1 MLRTKTALIVLTVLG
16 FASALYAQWI
26 GRPEPAWEKEFQA
39 WVADP
44 HTKVFSGSF
53 GRNLSNR
60 QIEVEVCRNEWVI
73 IQLGVRSPYPIRSLS
88 LRAGDFTSRGGA
100 KISSAA
106 VRVRYPG
113 LIPVDETSQY
123 TPDPL
128 WQVKAVAL
136 RPYQS
141 QGIWID
147 WKVPA
152 NAEAGEYTG
161 TLELERDGAGPDT
174 FHVRLN
180 VLPVTLPEPSGY
192 HCFLN
197 ILVDPSSVARVN
209 RLPLWGEAHWRQLE
223 NYVQNLAAHGQKT
236 ITAFIVDD
244 PWEGDTGFAVRNL
257 IEWKCRGEWKAGG
270 QQQMT
275 LDLSAFDRWVG
286 LCLRA
291 GISDHIE
298 CWSPLVQPGSD
309 HAVIIYTDTVSGQR
323 RKLNLPAGSDEYK
336 AVWGE
341 FARVFQEHLREKGW
355 LDKTYLAFDE
365 IETSVLDRVVPFF
378 HAVAPDLKL
387 MVSGGDEKG
396 RYSAESRE
404 LAFHYGYYSPGSGIE
419 MPDIPARRKAG
430 KRTLMYTAV
439 TPIYPN
445 TFIFSQPLESRYLGW
460 VIWKWDFDGYIRWA
474 WNFWWP
480 ENFWDQPLY
489 KWHSGD
495 MWFVYPGPEGP
506 VDGVQWEMLRKGI
519 EDYECLWLARQ
530 GLEQAR
536 NQGGFAGLVERGQK
550 EMARAVDLAT
560 QQFDRTR
567 IPRDPIPA
575 RMDEARRIVNKLL
588 KELADAK
595 LLPR

>member
-1 MLRTKTALIVLTVLG
+1 MLSTNVLSIALTLFCLG
-16 FASALYAQWI
+16 TSASAQWI
-26 GRPEPAWEKEFQA
+26 GRPEPEWEKKFQA
-39 WVADP
+39 WIADP
-44 HTKVFSGSF
+44 HKKVFPNSF
-53 GRNLSNR
+53 GRDLAKR
-60 QIEVEVCRNEWVI
+60 QIELQACRNEWVI
-73 IQLGVRSPYPIRSLS
+73 IQLGVRSPDAVQTLS
-88 LRAGDFTSRGGA
+88 LHADGLVSPGGSKMGA
-100 KISSAA
+100 ELI
-106 VRVRYPG
+106 RIRYPG
-113 LIPVDETSQY
+113 LIPVDENGQY

-128 WQVKAVAL
+128 WDVPSVSL

-152 NAEAGEYTG
+152 NAVPGEYNG
-161 TLELERDGAGPDT
+161 TLELWHDEARPDI
-174 FHVRLN
+174 FRVKLE
-180 VLPVTLPEPSGY
+180 VLPATFPEPSGY
-192 HCFLN
+192 HCYLN

-209 RLPLWGEAHWRQLE
+209 HLPLWGEAHWRQLE
-223 NYVQNLAAHGQKT
+223 NYVQDLAAHGQKT

-257 IEWKCRGEWKAGG
+257 IEWKVAGEWKPGG
-270 QQQMT
+270 QGHLI
-275 LDLSAFDRWVG
+275 LDFSPFDRWIG
-286 LCLRA
+286 LCFRA

-309 HAVIIYTDTVSGQR
+309 HSVIIYTDTQSGQR
-323 RKLNLPAGSDEYK
+323 RSLRLPSGSDGYK

-341 FARVFQEHLREKGW
+341 FARAFQKHLREKGW
-355 LDKTYLAFDE
+355 LDKAYLAFDE
-365 IETSVLDRVVPFF
+365 IETSVLDGVVPFF
-378 HAVAPDLKL
+378 HQVAPDLKL

-460 VIWKWDFDGYIRWA
+460 IIWKWDFDGYIRWA
-474 WNFWWP
+474 WDFWWP

-495 MWFVYPGPEGP
+495 MWFVYPGREGP
-506 VDGVQWEMLRKGI
+506 VDGIQWEMLRKGI

-530 GLEQAR
+530 GLEKAR
-536 NQGGFAGLVERGQK
+536 SRSESGDLFDRGRK
-550 EMARAVDLAT
+550 ELARAVDLAT
-560 QQFDRTR
+560 QQFDRTKV
-567 IPRDPIPA
+567 PRDPIPA
-575 RMDEARRIVNKLL
+575 RMDEARQIVNTLL
-588 KELADAK
+588 KELALAG
-595 LLPR
+595 LLPK